1 MCMGGGGKS
10 KPAVITQPDYTAFN
24 QQFELQKAAI
34 TSQINNTN
42 LAMQTQLNTALQTK
56 QDNLSMLALASQQ
69 RASAVQAAVTR
80 LASVMGPPPREK
92 HAKPPEIGADDRGV
106 NVKKGKKSLRIRK
119 TAGSGAG
126 VKNSQGSGLNIT

>member
-1 MCMGGGGKS
+1 MCMGGGGSS

-24 QQFELQKAAI
+24 QSFELRKAAI
-34 TSQINNTN
+34 TNTMN
-42 LAMQTQLNTALQTK
+42 SANTLMQTELNQALQNK